1 MKISDFGE
9 RALVEL
15 ARRTFKRGPRV
26 KVGIGDDAAAIDIDD
41 RYLIVTTDML
51 VAGTHF
57 PHGTTAKQM
66 GIKAVIVN
74 LSDIAAMGAE
84 PLALIFSVGL
94 PRKLEVD
101 FVRRIIRAMDVTAR
115 RYGAYVV
122 GGDLDETDDI
132 TIAGA
137 AFGLAKKDQLL
148 TRSGARPGDFIAVTG
163 KLGAASAGLK
173 ILLDQLPKKG
183 YEKLIKAQ
191 LEPIARVREGMLLAK
206 NGAKAAID
214 LTDGLAA
221 NLWQV
226 SRMSG
231 VKMIIDRDKVPIHPL
246 VNKLSEKHEFDVE
259 EFAFFT
265 GEDFEMLFTLRRDIW
280 EKVRQSLK
288 RIGTDATA
296 IGHVAKGRGVY
307 IQKNGAMKRLPD
319 RGYEHFK

>member
-1 MKISDFGE
+1 MKVRDFGE

-41 RYLIVTTDML
+41 CYLIVTTDML

-57 PHGTTAKQM
+57 PQGTTARQM

-94 PRKLEVD
+94 PKELDVD
-101 FVRRIIRAMDVTAR
+101 FVRHIIRAMDVTAR

-148 TRSGARPGDFIAVTG
+148 TRSGARPGDVIAVTG

-173 ILLDQLPKKG
+173 ILFDRLPQKG

-206 NGAKAAID
+206 NGANSAID

-231 VKMIIDRDKVPIHPL
+231 AKLIIDRDKVPIHPL
-246 VNKLSEKHEFDVE
+246 AKRLSEKHGFDVE
-259 EFAFFT
+259 EFAFFS

-280 EKVRQSLK
+280 ENVRQSLK

-296 IGHVAKGRGVY
+296 IGYVTRGRGVY
-307 IQKNGAMKRLPD
+307 IQKNGALEKLPD